1 MEGDIWDYDGV
12 TQMYNWGYA
21 PNGQTGRNNTNS
33 LSSPTL
39 LPGTGWMRSYGTTPS
54 TNKITGDTPQLA
66 IKSDGTLWAW
76 GWNTYG
82 SLGLNNNQKYSSP
95 TQVGANTNWK
105 GITLSVCNNIS
116 TSAWKTDG
124 SLWSWGYNNQGQ
136 LGHNDKSNYSSPR
149 QIPGSWKVA
158 INSENSMQAIK
169 TDGTLWSW
177 GDNDYGQLGHNNKT
191 DYSSPRQVGTDTDW
205 NKIHG
210 AHSDEIYVEKTD
222 GTLWAWGRNH
232 MGQLGH
238 NDRTD
243 YSSPK
248 QVSGTWSGSGFSVAY
263 HATIACKSNGT
274 LWSWGYQSYGE
285 LGQNQGGYGA
295 GSRSSP
301 TQIGSATDWDPDGI
315 SGGGFQ
321 SMGCTKTNGEL
332 YMWGR
337 NLGGVLGINLEGNNK
352 SRSSPTQIP
361 GTWSSIRIA
370 GRTSYGTQTL

>member
-21 PNGQTGRNNTNS
+21 PNGQIGRNNTNS
-33 LSSPTL
+33 LSSPAL

-54 TNKITGDTPQLA
+54 TNKITGDIPQLA

-76 GWNTYG
+76 GWNDG
-82 SLGLNNNQKYSSP
+82 GNLGLNNTTKYSSP

-105 GITLSVCNNIS
+105 GITLSVCNDVS

-124 SLWSWGYNNQGQ
+124 SLWTWGYNNQGQ
-136 LGHNDKSNYSSPR
+136 LGHNDKTN
-149 QIPGSWKVA
+149 
-158 INSENSMQAIK
+158 
-169 TDGTLWSW
+169 
-177 GDNDYGQLGHNNKT
+177 
-191 DYSSPRQVGTDTDW
+191 YSSPRQVGTDTDW

-210 AHSDEIYVEKTD
+210 AHSDQVYVEKTD
-222 GTLWAWGRNH
+222 GTLWTWGRNH
-232 MGQLGH
+232 YGQLGH
-238 NDRTD
+238 NNTTD

-248 QVSGTWSGSGFSVAY
+248 QVSGTWSGSGFSVSY
-263 HATIACKSNGT
+263 HVTIACKSNGT
-274 LWSWGYQSYGE
+274 LWSWGYQGYGE
-285 LGQNQGGYGA
+285 LGQNQGPSAKY
-295 GSRSSP
+295 SSP
-301 TQIGSATDWDPDGI
+301 NQIGSATDWDPDGI

-337 NLGGVLGINLEGNNK
+337 NLGGVLGINIEGNDK